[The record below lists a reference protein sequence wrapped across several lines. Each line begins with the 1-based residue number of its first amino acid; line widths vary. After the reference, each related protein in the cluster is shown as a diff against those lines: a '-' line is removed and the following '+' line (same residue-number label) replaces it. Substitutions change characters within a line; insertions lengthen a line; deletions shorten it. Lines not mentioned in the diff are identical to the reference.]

1 MSELTKCN
9 YCTLQTIS
17 YQAVCEGKEVAIRPK
32 WNPEFDG
39 FDVFVH
45 PKNET
50 PKQEHWVCW
59 FMELGNGCGCQK

>member
-9 YCTLQTIS
+9 YCTLQNINHR
-17 YQAVCEGKEVAIRPK
+17 AICEGKEISVRAK

-45 PKNET
+45 PINEV
-50 PKQEHWVCW
+50 PKKEHWVCW
-59 FMELGNGCGCQK
+59 FMELGNGCGC